1 MFGRVVRQ
9 QREQQGLSQAQ
20 VAAMS
25 GMSRSGVG
33 NIETGTFPASPKT
46 QHHLADLLGIDLGV
60 AA

>member
-1 MFGRVVRQ
+1 M
-9 QREQQGLSQAQ
+9 A
-20 VAAMS
+20 

-33 NIETGTFPASPKT
+33 NIETGTFPASPKI